1 MSNLNSI
8 NNQEIINFT
17 PNTTS
22 ERAIIAIPVLQKL
35 AQALS
40 STSLDSI
47 KRNMASDLRMNSEI
61 DTMEKYLALLQTEID
76 FHTTLTTLM
85 EYKAVAVESTP
96 VESTPQDNYL

>member
-1 MSNLNSI
+1 MSDLNSMD
-8 NNQEIINFT
+8 NQEIINFT

-22 ERAIIAIPVLQKL
+22 EVAIIAIPVLQRL

-47 KRNMASDLRMNSEI
+47 KRNMSNDLRMNSEI

-76 FHTTLTTLM
+76 FHTTVTALM
-85 EYKAVAVESTP
+85 EYKAVTEEPKT
-96 VESTPQDNYL
+96 QDNYL

>member
-1 MSNLNSI
+1 MQDLNQTSVI
-8 NNQEIINFT
+8 NQDIINFT

-22 ERAIIAIPVLQKL
+22 EVAIIAIPVLQRL

-47 KRNMASDLRMNSEI
+47 KRHMSNDLRMNSEI

-76 FHTTLTTLM
+76 FHTTVTALM
-85 EYKAVAVESTP
+85 EYKAVSI
-96 VESTPQDNYL
+96 ESTPQNNYL